1 MNCRDHAERVAQAC
15 LGLAVALCEDGPM
28 AGISM
33 YFFVQRYQ
41 IPVFQVR
48 RPCSSDTRF
57 ALAAA
62 VYLEPAL
69 IFAHIFAYAGAGHQ
83 PVYLGRNAR
92 AQAGASHRAA
102 GDVGPALEVALEGA
116 ALLRGS

>member
-1 MNCRDHAERVAQAC
+1 MNCRDDVVRVAQAC
-15 LGLAVALCEDGPM
+15 LGLALALCEDGPM

-48 RPCSSDTRF
+48 RPCSSDIRF

-62 VYLEPAL
+62 VYGKQAC
-69 IFAHIFAYAGAGHQ
+69 
-83 PVYLGRNAR
+83 
-92 AQAGASHRAA
+92 AQ
-102 GDVGPALEVALEGA
+102 L
-116 ALLRGS
+116 

>member
-1 MNCRDHAERVAQAC
+1 VTTPCVAQAC
-15 LGLAVALCEDGPM
+15 LGLALALCEDGPM

-48 RPCSSDTRF
+48 RPCSSDIRF

-62 VYLEPAL
+62 VSVKQAC
-69 IFAHIFAYAGAGHQ
+69 
-83 PVYLGRNAR
+83 
-92 AQAGASHRAA
+92 AQF
-102 GDVGPALEVALEGA
+102 
-116 ALLRGS
+116 